1 MANGSKKVV
10 PIPYNINWHEGML
23 LSQHHFQQNDLRN
36 FRVLASQL
44 KLLSSNH
51 FGVRHLRTDPVALS
65 EGLYRIR
72 EIEAVFPDGMIFSY
86 FPPQN
91 SSTVK
96 MSLKP
101 LEINLN
107 AVMESGQNECTIYLV
122 IAESSDD
129 VSPILGS
136 PARYYSVDGD
146 LVSDD
151 NIKENEIRIPRLF
164 PNAFLYVG
172 DHIPELCIGFPLC
185 KIIRLDGVFQIKNW
199 TPPCFFIERHFPLWE
214 RCERLAIS
222 IREKAVY
229 LSEKMKYSA
238 SEASVFDCKRIL
250 EQIITVMPGFE
261 ALVYSNEVR
270 PYELYKELSRVLGAV
285 SVLIPTDII
294 PVMQPYN
301 HTDIDSCLYSVIN
314 LIEHYLSSIERGF
327 TVSSF
332 KKKERFFYRYMSVDD
347 IESYSSGKIYVGI
360 RADNASVSDVEIW
373 MNEAIIVSDFA
384 LEKVRN
390 KRIKGCKRDIL
401 SQDMGSKILPGIGVV
416 LFEIEIDRNFMQAE
430 ENLHIFNPGN
440 KTTVHPSEITL
451 YMPRGGN
458 K

>member
-1 MANGSKKVV
+1 MASGNKKIS
-10 PIPYNINWHEGML
+10 PIPLNINWHEGML

-51 FGVRHLRTDPVALS
+51 FGVRHLRTDAVALS
-65 EGLYRIR
+65 EGTYRIR
-72 EIEAVFPDGMIFSY
+72 EIEAVFPDGLILSY
-86 FPPQN
+86 FPSKN
-91 SSTVK
+91 F
-96 MSLKP
+96 LKP
-101 LEINLN
+101 LEVNLQATMN
-107 AVMESGQNECTIYLV
+107 GINECTIYLA

-129 VSPILGS
+129 ISPILGT
-136 PARYYSVDGD
+136 PARYYSIDGD
-146 LVSDD
+146 LVSDE

-164 PNAFLYVG
+164 PNAFLYAG
-172 DHIPELCIGFPLC
+172 ESIPELCIGFPLC
-185 KIIRLDGVFQIKNW
+185 KIIRLDGVFHIKNW

-214 RCERLAIS
+214 RCEKLAIS

-229 LSEKMKYSA
+229 LSEKMKHSA
-238 SEASVFDCKRIL
+238 SESSAFDSKRIL
-250 EQIITVMPGFE
+250 EQIITIMPGLE
-261 ALVYSNEVR
+261 ALVYSNEIR
-270 PYELYKELSRVLGAV
+270 PYELYQELSEVLGAV

-301 HTDIDSCLYSVIN
+301 HNDIDSCLYKVID

-327 TVSSF
+327 ATSAF

-347 IESYSSGKIYVGI
+347 IISYSSGKIYIGI
-360 RADNASVSDVEIW
+360 RADNSSISEVELW

-390 KRIKGCKRDIL
+390 KRIKGCKRNLL
-401 SQDMGSKILPGIGVV
+401 SQDIVSRILPGIGIV
-416 LFEIEIDRNFMQAE
+416 LFEIEIDKNFIKAE

-440 KTTVHPSEITL
+440 KTATQPSEITL
-451 YMPRGGN
+451 YIPRED
-458 K
+458 KK

>member
-1 MANGSKKVV
+1 MANGKKKVI
-10 PIPYNINWHEGML
+10 PIPHNINWHEGML

-51 FGVRHLRTDPVALS
+51 FGVRHLRTDAVALS
-65 EGLYRIR
+65 EGIYRIR
-72 EIEAVFPDGMIFSY
+72 EIEAVFPDGLIFSY
-86 FPPQN
+86 FP
-91 SSTVK
+91 STNN
-96 MSLKP
+96 LKP
-101 LEINLN
+101 LEINLK
-107 AVMESGQNECTIYLV
+107 AVMQSGQTECTLYLA

-129 VSPILGS
+129 ISPILGS
-136 PARYYSVDGD
+136 PARYYSIDGD

-164 PNAFLYVG
+164 PNAFLYAG
-172 DHIPELCIGFPLC
+172 DNIPELCIGFPLC
-185 KIIRLDGVFQIKNW
+185 KIIRLDGVYQIKNW

-238 SEASVFDCKRIL
+238 SDTSIFDAKQIL
-250 EQIITVMPGFE
+250 EQIITVMPGLE
-261 ALVYSNEVR
+261 ALVYSNEIR
-270 PYELYKELSRVLGAV
+270 PYELYQELSRVLGAV

-294 PVMQPYN
+294 PVMMPYN
-301 HTDIDSCLYSVIN
+301 HNDIDSCLYNVIN
-314 LIEHYLSSIERGF
+314 LIEHYISSIERGF
-327 TVSSF
+327 AVSSF
-332 KKKERFFYRYMSVDD
+332 KRKERFFYRYMSLED
-347 IESYSSGKIYVGI
+347 IENSLNNKLFIGVRSE
-360 RADNASVSDVEIW
+360 NAVVSDVELW
-373 MNEAIIVSDFA
+373 MNDAIIVSDSA

-390 KRIKGCKRDIL
+390 KRIKGCKRQL
-401 SQDMGSKILPGIGVV
+401 LGQDMVARILPGVGVV
-416 LFEIEIDRNFMQAE
+416 LFEIEIDKNFVTGE

-440 KTTVHPSEITL
+440 KTNATPTEIML
-451 YMPRGGN
+451 YIPRKTQTINGGC